1 MTTDCV
7 ACRTVPRQ
15 AAAGTTILKA
25 APRMEHPIDWYTT
38 RSKRKAPAP
47 APSSAFHHCMNGVEQ
62 RQIQSRLLDEE
73 LDDDVLK
80 SSKEIR
86 SQIEAVEAD
95 ARQTV

>member
-1 MTTDCV
+1 
-7 ACRTVPRQ
+7 
-15 AAAGTTILKA
+15 
-25 APRMEHPIDWYTT
+25 MEHPIDWYTT

-47 APSSAFHHCMNGVEQ
+47 TPSSAFHHCMNGVEQ
-62 RQIQSRLLDEE
+62 RRIQSRLLDEE

-95 ARQTV
+95 TRQTV

>member
-1 MTTDCV
+1 
-7 ACRTVPRQ
+7 
-15 AAAGTTILKA
+15 
-25 APRMEHPIDWYTT
+25 
-38 RSKRKAPAP
+38 
-47 APSSAFHHCMNGVEQ
+47 MNGVEQ
-62 RQIQSRLLDEE
+62 RRIQSRLLDEE